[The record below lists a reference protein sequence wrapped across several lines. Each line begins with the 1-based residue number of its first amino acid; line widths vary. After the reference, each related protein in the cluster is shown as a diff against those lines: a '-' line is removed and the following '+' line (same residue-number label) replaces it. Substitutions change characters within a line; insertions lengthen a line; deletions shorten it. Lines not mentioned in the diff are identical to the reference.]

1 MSTRRLV
8 LAAEAAASTG
18 LGHFVRCCALGDAA
32 ARRGWEVTVVLRP
45 DALEWAR
52 AQVRSRGWA
61 LASGELEPEELGRAI
76 GRGGRPD
83 AAVLVIDSYLVDQTC
98 FSRMRARAGCLVV
111 VDDVA
116 DRYLDAD
123 IVVNQNLGADAL
135 PFRLGPG
142 TRLLAGPAYA
152 LLRPEFPALRQGAL
166 DTIAGL
172 PDVPGRVLVM
182 MGGTDPTGSAGAV
195 ARACLAAFPEAA
207 VDVVL
212 PGAVRPRTAGRLTE
226 LPRLQDVAPRMLAAD
241 LVVTA
246 AGSTVWEVCCLA
258 RPAAALEVAGNQR
271 DVYGRLVSGRLVL
284 GLGRAPVD
292 EAGVVA
298 VLRSL
303 AETPG
308 ELRRLAGAAAK
319 LVDGQGADRV
329 LAWAVAAS
337 PEVRRQLWKR
347 PAEGS
352 P

>member
-1 MSTRRLV
+1 MSARRLV
-8 LAAEAAASTG
+8 LAAEASAGAG

-32 ARRGWEVTVVLRP
+32 ARRGWEVAVVLRP

-61 LASGELEPEELGRAI
+61 LVSGELEPEELGRAL
-76 GRGGRPD
+76 RLGGRPD

-111 VDDVA
+111 VDDLG

-135 PFRLGPG
+135 ALRLGPG
-142 TRLLAGPAYA
+142 TRLLAGPGYA
-152 LLRPEFPALRQGAL
+152 LLRPGFAALRQAAL
-166 DTIAGL
+166 DTIEAL
-172 PDVPGRVLVM
+172 PNVPARVLVL
-182 MGGTDPTGSAGAV
+182 MGGTDPTGSGGAV
-195 ARACLAAFPEAA
+195 ARACLAAFPQAS

-212 PGAVRPRTAGRLTE
+212 PGTVLTRTVGRLTE
-226 LPRLQDVAPRMLAAD
+226 RPRLEDVAQRMLAAD

-246 AGSTVWEVCCLA
+246 AGSTVWECCCMA
-258 RPAAALEVAGNQR
+258 RPAAALEVAGNQS
-271 DVYGRLVSGRLVL
+271 DVYGRLVAGRLVL

-292 EAGVVA
+292 EAEVVE

-303 AETPG
+303 AGTPG

-337 PEVRRQLWKR
+337 PKARRELWKR
-347 PAEGS
+347 PAEGN